1 MRITILVLFVLAAQL
16 ANAQTTTLKGIITDK
31 AEKANLVNASISLI
45 SVKDS
50 VLAAFARA
58 KADGSFEIKKPD
70 SMGKY
75 VLLITHPKYAD
86 LIDTVTVSENISD
99 FGSLAVISKRIAYEQ
114 VIVKAKIAPIRIKGD
129 TVIYTADSFKVSE
142 GANVEA
148 LLKKLPGI
156 QVGRNGEIT
165 ALGEKVKK
173 VLVDGEEFFGDD
185 PGVAVKN
192 LRADAVDKV
201 EVFDKKSDQAAF
213 TGIDD
218 GEKSKTINLKL
229 KENKK
234 KGYFGKVE
242 ASGGLPENYN
252 VQAMINAFKAKRK
265 ISAYTLSGNTGST
278 NLGWNDAEK
287 FGGSDDIETN
297 NEDGFMWRSQNSDE
311 FTDFYGGA
319 NGIPQNWNGGL
330 HYSNKFNG
338 EKQSVNLGYKYNK
351 VNTNGENRTFSKNF
365 FKDSIT
371 NENSGTDAFSTKQRN
386 QFNATVETK
395 LDSFNV
401 LKFTFK
407 ASEQSS
413 ATTNNS
419 FTDLFTTVGAINGST
434 RRTTNNAKGNN
445 LEGSLLWMRK
455 FKKMGRTISLNM
467 ATKYSQTESDGFLY
481 SLNRFYTNGI
491 PTNNDTIDQEKIRTG
506 QNTNLSSRIA
516 YTEPLTKQI
525 IAELSYSINLN
536 NNDNNQKSLDKDAS
550 GKYNILATRFSNNFD
565 FKTTVHTP
573 GLSFKYAKKKI
584 TANIGTRLGF
594 NQFNQTD
601 LSTNNKRTYNFTN
614 VFPNASINFK
624 FKGNKGLNINYN
636 GRGTAPTLNQLQPIQ
651 DNNDPFNVIEG
662 NPDLKQSFNHSI
674 NGRYNMW
681 NVLKE
686 NNIWSYFNFSTT
698 NNAYVNFSRY
708 DVQGRRVSKTVN
720 VNGNYSFYS
729 SFNYG
734 FKIKKLDLRMG
745 FGPSFNFVNRND
757 FVSIDPNTI
766 LQNNSK
772 TGSYGLSVNFNRWK
786 ENKFEFWS
794 NFQFM
799 QNNNKASVNQA
810 SQANFRS
817 ASGNINFGYFF
828 PGKLY
833 INTEFNF
840 EARQKDPRFPKNN
853 NFALWNASI
862 KKDIIKDIFS
872 LQFEV
877 RDLLNQNRGFD
888 RSFDSFNYTESFY
901 KTLRRYWLLTATFN
915 FNSQKSKK
923 ATDEK

>member
-1 MRITILVLFVLAAQL
+1 MRIIQLLLLIFLAPCAIGQTKTIKG
-16 ANAQTTTLKGIITDK
+16 TLNDK
-31 AEKANLVNASISLI
+31 AEKVNLVNASISLI
-45 SVKDS
+45 RAKDS
-50 VLAAFARA
+50 TLFTFTRA
-58 KADGSFEIKKPD
+58 KADGSFEIPKPD

-75 VLLITHPKYAD
+75 VLLVTHPKYAD
-86 LIDTVTVSENISD
+86 LIDTVTIAENLSD

-114 VIVKAKIAPIRIKGD
+114 VIVKAKLAPIKIKGD
-129 TVIYTADSFKVSE
+129 TVIYTADSFKVRE

-165 ALGEKVKK
+165 AMGETVKK

-185 PGVAVKN
+185 PGVAIKN

-242 ASGGLPENYN
+242 GSGGLPDNYN
-252 VQAMINAFKAKRK
+252 AQAMINAFKAKRK
-265 ISAYTLSGNTGST
+265 ISAYTLMGNTGST

-287 FGGSDDIETN
+287 FGGSDDSQMNT
-297 NEDGFMWRSQNSDE
+297 EDGFMWRSQSSDE

-319 NGIPQNWNGGL
+319 NGIPKNWNGGL

-338 EKQSVNLGYKYNK
+338 EKQSLNLGYKYNK

-371 NENSGTDAFSTKQRN
+371 NENSGTDAFSSKQRN
-386 QFNATVETK
+386 QLNATIETK

-407 ASEQSS
+407 GSEQSS
-413 ATTNNS
+413 VTTNNS
-419 FTDLFTTVGAINGST
+419 FNELFTTVGSINGSN
-434 RRTTNNAKGNN
+434 RKTTNNAKGQNM
-445 LEGSLLWMRK
+445 EGSILWMRK
-455 FKKMGRTISLNM
+455 FKKMGRSVSINM
-467 ATKYSQTESDGFLY
+467 ATKYNQTESDGFLY
-481 SLNRFYTNGI
+481 SLNRFYTNGVLS
-491 PTNNDTIDQEKIRTG
+491 NNDTIDQEKIRTG

-516 YTEPLTKQI
+516 YTEPLNKKI

-536 NNDNNQKSLDKDAS
+536 NNDNNQKSLDRDAS
-550 GKYNILATRFSNNFD
+550 GKYNVLATRFSNNFS

-573 GLSFKYAKKKI
+573 GLSFRYSKKK
-584 TANIGTRLGF
+584 TTVNIGTKLGF

-601 LSTNNKRTYNFTN
+601 LTTNNKRTYNFTN
-614 VFPNASINFK
+614 FFPNAGVNFK
-624 FKGNKGLNINYN
+624 LKGTKGLNINYN
-636 GRGTAPTLNQLQPIQ
+636 GRGSAPTLNQLQPIQ
-651 DNNDPFNVIEG
+651 DNNDPFNIVEG
-662 NPDLKQSFNHSI
+662 NPDLKQSFSHAI
-674 NGRYNMW
+674 NGNFNMW

-686 NNIWSYFNFSTT
+686 NSIWSYFSFSTT
-698 NNAYVNFSRY
+698 NNAYTNFSRY
-708 DVQGRRVSKTVN
+708 DASGRRISKTVN
-720 VNGNYSFYS
+720 VNGNYNFNS

-734 FKIKKLDLRMG
+734 FKVKKLDLRLG
-745 FGPSFNFVNRND
+745 LGPSLNFSNRND

-766 LQNNSK
+766 LKNNSK
-772 TGSYGLSVNFNRWK
+772 TSGYGLSVNFSRWK

-799 QNNNKASVNQA
+799 QNNNKASVNKA

-817 ASGNINFGYFF
+817 INGNVNFGYYL
-828 PGKLY
+828 PWKLY
-833 INTEFNF
+833 INTELTF

-853 NFALWNASI
+853 NFALWNASL
-862 KKDIIKDIFS
+862 KKDIIKDVFS

-877 RDLLNQNRGFD
+877 KDMLNQNRGFD

-915 FNSQKSKK
+915 FNSQKPKK
-923 ATDEK
+923 GTDEK